1 MEKVDLNPRWTTRAL
16 FLALLFGVI
25 LAPFRKNAGAEVI
38 NMAISTVGL
47 YELPTE
53 IAKRKGFYAEEG
65 LEVRKIAVRTGL
77 QAAAL
82 LAGELDYSTVT
93 GIIMRAAM
101 QGMPL
106 KTVMGWFDRPLHILV
121 ARPPIKNIAE
131 LKGKKIAVSS
141 FGSTPHVM
149 IREAL
154 AAARMNPDRDVTI
167 LAVGGSGER
176 LAALAAGTVDATPL
190 DVAYIDRTDKL
201 GFNQVLF
208 FGDMMNLRLGG
219 LATSQNKIQK
229 NPGQIVRVI
238 RATLKGVRFLKSNR
252 PETLAIM
259 GDYLKVEKD
268 YVDKIYQFALKSLN
282 ENGTVDKNSLATEM
296 RLAKEYLK
304 IKEDVP
310 EEKVAD
316 WRFIKE
322 VNGR

>member
-1 MEKVDLNPRWTTRAL
+1 MGSFNLTRGWRNVL
-16 FLALLFGVI
+16 FVALLSGVV
-25 LAPFRKNAGAEVI
+25 LAPASRGPGAEVI
-38 NMAISTVGL
+38 YVGISTIGL

-53 IAKRKGFYAEEG
+53 IAKRKGFYADEG
-65 LEVRKIAVRTGL
+65 LEIRKVAVRTGL

-101 QGMPL
+101 QGMSL
-106 KTVMGWFDRPLHILV
+106 KSVMGWFDKPLHILV
-121 ARPPIKNIAE
+121 ARPPIKNIAD
-131 LKGKKIAVSS
+131 LKGKRIAVSS

-149 IREAL
+149 VREAL
-154 AAARMNPDRDVTI
+154 AHSGMNPDRDVTV

-176 LAALAAGTVDATPL
+176 LAALGAGTVDATPL

-201 GFNQVLF
+201 GFNQILF
-208 FGDMMNLRLGG
+208 FGDMVDLRLGG
-219 LATSQNKIQK
+219 LATSAEKIQK
-229 NPGQIVRVI
+229 NPGQITRVI
-238 RATLKGVRFLKSNR
+238 RATLKGVRFLKNNK

-259 GDYLKVEKD
+259 HDYLKIDKNYGE
-268 YVDKIYQFALKSLN
+268 KIYQFALRSLN
-282 ENGTVDKNSLATEM
+282 ENGTVAKSSLDTEL

-304 IKEDVP
+304 IKENIP

-322 VNGR
+322 VVGR

>member
-1 MEKVDLNPRWTTRAL
+1 MGKFDLNPLCTTRVL

-25 LAPFRKNAGAEVI
+25 LGAPWKNAGAEVI

-53 IAKRKGFYAEEG
+53 IAKRKGFYAEEN

-106 KTVMGWFDRPLHILV
+106 KSVMGWFDRPLHILV

-131 LKGKKIAVSS
+131 LKGKKIGVSA

-149 IREAL
+149 LREAL
-154 AAARMNPDRDVTI
+154 AAARMNPDRDITI
-167 LAVGGSGER
+167 LAIGGSGER

-208 FGDMMNLRLGG
+208 FGDMVNLRLGG
-219 LATSQNKIQK
+219 LATSQEKIQK

-238 RATLKGVRFLKSNR
+238 RATLKGVRFLKSNK

-259 GDYLKVEKD
+259 RDYLKIEKEYVE
-268 YVDKIYQFALKSLN
+268 KIYQFALKSLN
-282 ENGTVDKNSLATEM
+282 ENGTVDKKSLDSEV
-296 RLAKEYLK
+296 RLTKEYLK
-304 IKEDVP
+304 IKEDIP
-310 EEKVAD
+310 EEKLAD

-322 VNGR
+322 INVR